1 MKGDRIDVEQQAVP
15 WFSSSV
21 PQQISAK
28 MAYMADR
35 YITSDVVK
43 MVPEILQCVW
53 EARVELF

>member
-1 MKGDRIDVEQQAVP
+1 MKDDRIDVEQQAVP

-21 PQQISAK
+21 PRQISAK

-43 MVPEILQCVW
+43 MVPEFCHG
-53 EARVELF
+53 F